1 MEAPTPINYTP
12 LAPEPQGFRILVLNP
27 SPTFSAEIGCSLMNA
42 FLDDPPAYEALSYV
56 WGDPTKTHSIT
67 VNGKEVAVTRNLECA
82 LRHLRH
88 PDTPRHLWVDALCI
102 NQHDI
107 DERDD
112 QVLHMGDIYRYC
124 TTDLL
129 WLGAEASILTQGAA
143 AMKTIGTI
151 TQLEEKFVRWRRRF
165 CDSDS
170 PETQDQLPKDWQERL
185 RDLFQTPEV
194 WRRVWIMQEVSFAP
208 RVVLVAGDATMPWE
222 DIDAFLDVDRYIEKH
237 GFPDAFHEAFSH
249 EWSLKTTFNNT
260 LAHAQILAHQRRIVA
275 ATKKQ
280 QQKQQA
286 SKPTPSQA
294 HEDASP
300 SPSDQET
307 PTSLLNILARFR
319 YTHSTDPRDK
329 IFALLSLTPSPLS
342 LRPTYHLPAPQV
354 FASTALAL
362 INASRSLDLLCQPP
376 WPLSSPSLPTWVPD
390 FAANPT
396 HRPALLFAQRAIFAA
411 SPAPL
416 LSEQVD
422 ASSAGTQLRLAGWH
436 AGALRAVRS
445 RAFFSTAA
453 PWGLRRRCRR
463 ALEWM
468 PDALLRGAG
477 DRDGDGDV
485 LGRFV
490 KGDEDEEGGTWEQ
503 RFEAYWRTLLVDC
516 VRYPVRRIA
525 AEEVAGTL
533 GELFGRW
540 MADPLGEG
548 AVADRVEGR
557 LGMCDEWVFA
567 VARDGGYAMVPP
579 EAEVGD
585 CVAVLE
591 GAKTPVVLR
600 RVGSEGES
608 ERPHVQKWAF
618 VGACYWLGGAA
629 RSEYRMEQA
638 GTRAVIIFI
647 RQMAGLHEL

>member
-27 SPTFSAEIGCSLMNA
+27 SRTVSAEISCSLMNA

-56 WGDPTKTHSIT
+56 WGDPTMTHSIT

-102 NQHDI
+102 NQHDV

-129 WLGAEASILTQGAA
+129 WLGADASILTQGAA

-151 TQLEEKFVRWRRRF
+151 TQLEEKFVRWRRHLYV
-165 CDSDS
+165 SDS
-170 PETQDQLPKDWQERL
+170 PETQHQLPKDWEERL
-185 RDLFQTPEV
+185 RDLFQMPEV

-275 ATKKQ
+275 ATKQ
-280 QQKQQA
+280 QQQQA
-286 SKPTPSQA
+286 SRPTTSQA

-342 LRPTYHLPAPQV
+342 LRPTYHLPAPHV

-376 WPLSSPSLPTWVPD
+376 WPLSSSSPSLLPTWVPD
-390 FAANPT
+390 FAATRT

-416 LSEQVD
+416 LPAQVET
-422 ASSAGTQLRLAGWH
+422 SSAGTQLRLAGWD

-445 RAFFSTAA
+445 HEFFSTPA
-453 PWGLRRRCRR
+453 PWGARRRCGR

-477 DRDGDGDV
+477 AGAGDGDGDV

-490 KGDEDEEGGTWEQ
+490 KGEEAEEGEGEGRTWEQ

-525 AEEVAGTL
+525 AAEEGVAGTL
-533 GELFGRW
+533 RELFGRW

-548 AVADRVEGR
+548 GVADRVDER
-557 LGMCDEWVFA
+557 LAMCDEWVFA
-567 VARDGGYAMVPP
+567 VTRGGGYAMVPP

-608 ERPHVQKWAF
+608 EEPHVQKWAF
-618 VGACYWLGGAA
+618 VGACY
-629 RSEYRMEQA
+629 
-638 GTRAVIIFI
+638 VH
-647 RQMAGLHEL
+647 GLMDGEVVEREGCRKTDFVLV